1 MQGTVHDDK
10 EAREGKRRADD
21 GQWGWATD
29 TKVDD
34 WAMMMVPAPGPGW
47 VPEMSPP
54 LDRDLYD
61 LK

>member
-10 EAREGKRRADD
+10 EAREGKGRAGD
-21 GQWGWATD
+21 GQWGWAID
-29 TKVDD
+29 MKVDD
-34 WAMMMVPAPGPGW
+34 WAITMVPAPGSVW

-61 LK
+61 SK